1 MKVFVARSFLHRPLI
16 WIFYCIKIEHHNDRI
31 EGRILKL
38 VYNDPA
44 NLSNDEC

>member
-1 MKVFVARSFLHRPLI
+1 MKVFVARSFLYRPLI
-16 WIFYCIKIEHHNDRI
+16 WIFYCIKIERHKDRI
-31 EGRILKL
+31 EGRTLRL